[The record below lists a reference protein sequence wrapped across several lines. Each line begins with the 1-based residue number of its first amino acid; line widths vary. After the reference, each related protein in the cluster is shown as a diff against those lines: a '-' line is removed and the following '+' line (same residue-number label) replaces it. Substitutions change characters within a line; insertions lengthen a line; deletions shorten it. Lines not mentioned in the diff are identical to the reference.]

1 MLRNVI
7 CELMLT
13 SNEIISSFKR
23 SRGGLLNNERE
34 EEPFTMLER
43 RKPLDLLFPLKGGA
57 ESSVQAKT
65 SPTPLDRLRAG
76 VMLARDAVKAVSVTA
91 MEALREGAM
100 MIGLFNEQNELID
113 PFVDLDAPIWSDQP
127 PVELY
132 RLAYRYCEE
141 LTKRE
146 AGNFYHSFKYLPDEQ
161 RLAMCA
167 VYAFC
172 RRADDIADGDWADR
186 FPGSTIELSQEAIEY
201 RLQLESLQKRTT
213 ILEDEVYLNKIN
225 QLFFFRK
232 KLSTCYNDVYS
243 TDPVFLALKD
253 TIERYNISRGVFDD
267 LISGMEDDLYSNR
280 YRTFEELY
288 VYCYRVA
295 SVVGLMCI
303 EIYGYDDPRARKFA
317 ESWGIFMQL
326 TNVLRDV
333 GEDIERDRVYLPLD
347 ELERNG
353 MTEADLVGGKVV
365 LNPAWEPYCHHY
377 AKRARTYLE
386 EARQLL
392 PLLPRRTRY
401 SPAAMIAF
409 YDKILKQIEKQQGDV
424 FTRRVK
430 LNKVQKLSLAA
441 AVYLRHRFLPR
452 FLDPVWGGL
461 ARIGLLPNV

>member
-1 MLRNVI
+1 
-7 CELMLT
+7 
-13 SNEIISSFKR
+13 
-23 SRGGLLNNERE
+23 
-34 EEPFTMLER
+34 MLER

-57 ESSVQAKT
+57 ESSVEAKT

-100 MIGLFNEQNELID
+100 MIGLFNERNELID
-113 PFVDLDAPIWSDQP
+113 PFVDLDAPIWSDKP
-127 PVELY
+127 PIELY

-186 FPGSTIELSQEAIEY
+186 FPGSTVELSQEAIEY
-201 RLQLESLQKRTT
+201 RLQLESLQNRTT
-213 ILEDEVYLNKIN
+213 ILEDEMYLNKIN

-253 TIERYNISRGVFDD
+253 TITRYNIPRGVFDD

-333 GEDIERDRVYLPLD
+333 GEDIQRDRVYLPLN
-347 ELERNG
+347 ELENNG
-353 MTEADLVGGKVV
+353 MTEGELDGKIV
-365 LNPAWEPYCHHY
+365 LNKHWEPYCRQY
-377 AKRARTYLE
+377 AARARTYLE
-386 EARQLL
+386 EARALL

-409 YDKILKQIEKQQGDV
+409 YDKILRQIEKQQGDV
-424 FTRRVK
+424 FTKRVK
-430 LNKVQKLSLAA
+430 LNKIQKISLAA
-441 AVYLRHRFLPR
+441 AVYLRHRFLPA
-452 FLDPVWGGL
+452 FLDPVWGAL
-461 ARIGLLPNV
+461 ARVGILPAV

>member
-1 MLRNVI
+1 
-7 CELMLT
+7 
-13 SNEIISSFKR
+13 
-23 SRGGLLNNERE
+23 
-34 EEPFTMLER
+34 MLER

-100 MIGLFNEQNELID
+100 MIGLFNEQDELID

-127 PVELY
+127 PIELY

-146 AGNFYHSFKYLPDEQ
+146 AGNFYHSFKYLPDDQ

-303 EIYGYDDPRARKFA
+303 EIYGYDDQRARKFA

-353 MTEADLVGGKVV
+353 MTEGDLSGGKVV
-365 LNPAWEPYCHHY
+365 LNPSWEPYCHHY
-377 AKRARTYLE
+377 AKRARTYLQ

-430 LNKVQKLSLAA
+430 LNKFQKLSLAA

>member
-1 MLRNVI
+1 
-7 CELMLT
+7 
-13 SNEIISSFKR
+13 
-23 SRGGLLNNERE
+23 
-34 EEPFTMLER
+34 MLER

-57 ESSVQAKT
+57 ESSVSAKEN
-65 SPTPLDRLRAG
+65 PTPLDRLRAG
-76 VMLARDAVKAVSVTA
+76 VMLARDAVKAVSMTA
-91 MEALREGAM
+91 MEALREGALL
-100 MIGLFNEQNELID
+100 IGIIGDENELVD
-113 PFVDLDAPIWSDQP
+113 PFADLDAPIWSDKP
-127 PVELY
+127 PAELH
-132 RLAYRYCEE
+132 RLAYKYCEE

-146 AGNFYHSFKYLPDEQ
+146 AGNFYHSFKYLPDDQ
-161 RLAMCA
+161 RQAMCA

-186 FPGSTIELSQEAIEY
+186 FPGAEGELSQEAKEY
-201 RLQLESLQKRTT
+201 REQLESLQQRTT
-213 ILEDEVYLNKIN
+213 ILDNEVYLNKIS

-232 KLSTCYNDVYS
+232 KLSTCYSGVYS

-253 TIERYNISRGVFDD
+253 TVDRYSIPRSVFDD

-280 YRTFEELY
+280 YRTFDELY

-347 ELERNG
+347 ELEHNG
-353 MTEADLVGGKVV
+353 IGEQDLYGGKVV
-365 LNPAWEPYCHHY
+365 LNSSWEPYCHHY

-424 FTRRVK
+424 FTRRVG
-430 LNKVQKLSLAA
+430 LSKVQKLSLAA

-452 FLDPVWGGL
+452 FLDPVWSGF

>member
-1 MLRNVI
+1 
-7 CELMLT
+7 
-13 SNEIISSFKR
+13 
-23 SRGGLLNNERE
+23 
-34 EEPFTMLER
+34 MLER

-353 MTEADLVGGKVV
+353 MTEGDLVGGKVV
-365 LNPAWEPYCHHY
+365 LNPTWEPYCHHY

-430 LNKVQKLSLAA
+430 LNKFQKLSLAA

>member
-1 MLRNVI
+1 
-7 CELMLT
+7 
-13 SNEIISSFKR
+13 
-23 SRGGLLNNERE
+23 
-34 EEPFTMLER
+34 MLER

-201 RLQLESLQKRTT
+201 RIQLESLQKRTT

-232 KLSTCYNDVYS
+232 KLSTCYTDVYS

-353 MTEADLVGGKVV
+353 MTETDLVGGKVV
-365 LNPAWEPYCHHY
+365 LNPTWEPYCHHY

-430 LNKVQKLSLAA
+430 LNKFQKLSLAA

>member
-1 MLRNVI
+1 
-7 CELMLT
+7 
-13 SNEIISSFKR
+13 
-23 SRGGLLNNERE
+23 
-34 EEPFTMLER
+34 MLER

-353 MTEADLVGGKVV
+353 MTEGDLVGGKVV
-365 LNPAWEPYCHHY
+365 LNPTWEPYCHHY

>member
-1 MLRNVI
+1 
-7 CELMLT
+7 
-13 SNEIISSFKR
+13 
-23 SRGGLLNNERE
+23 
-34 EEPFTMLER
+34 MLER

-365 LNPAWEPYCHHY
+365 LNPTWEPYCHHY

>member
-1 MLRNVI
+1 MLRNII

-13 SNEIISSFKR
+13 INEIISSFKR

-34 EEPFTMLER
+34 EELFTMLER

-353 MTEADLVGGKVV
+353 MTEGDLVGGKVV
-365 LNPAWEPYCHHY
+365 LNPTWEPYCHHY

-430 LNKVQKLSLAA
+430 LNKFQKLSLAA

>member
-1 MLRNVI
+1 MLRNII

-13 SNEIISSFKR
+13 SIQIISSFKR

-34 EEPFTMLER
+34 EELFTMLER

-353 MTEADLVGGKVV
+353 MTEGDLVGGKVV
-365 LNPAWEPYCHHY
+365 LNPTWEPYCHHY

>member
-1 MLRNVI
+1 
-7 CELMLT
+7 MLT
-13 SNEIISSFKR
+13 SNQIIFSFKR

-34 EEPFTMLER
+34 GELFTMLER

-57 ESSVQAKT
+57 ESSVEAKT

-365 LNPAWEPYCHHY
+365 LNPTWEPYCHHY